1 MDINK
6 NFKVVI
12 VGGSIAGLTLAHCLS
27 KLGIDY
33 VVLEKRREVAP
44 QEGASVG
51 IMPNGGRVL
60 DQLGLFDHVERAIEP
75 LSIAQL
81 VFPDE
86 FCSESEY
93 PKKLCERFGFPL
105 AFLDRQMLLEILYTN
120 LPDTTR
126 VKTNSAVIA
135 VEHEEDSIRV
145 HTSDNC
151 SYEGHLVVG
160 ADGIHST
167 TRKEM
172 WRVAKSLGKEQVEN
186 NNSMMSITYA
196 CVFGISSAH
205 PQLKP
210 GQQITCFND
219 GWSILSVV
227 GKNGRTF
234 WFLFLKLEKEYKY
247 NQAPRYT
254 TDDAIAHCV
263 RLSAHTFWKTVTFGD
278 VWNRREIFTMTPLE
292 EGVFQQWSCGRIV
305 CIGDSM
311 HK

>member
-1 MDINK
+1 
-6 NFKVVI
+6 
-12 VGGSIAGLTLAHCLS
+12 
-27 KLGIDY
+27 
-33 VVLEKRREVAP
+33 
-44 QEGASVG
+44 
-51 IMPNGGRVL
+51 
-60 DQLGLFDHVERAIEP
+60 
-75 LSIAQL
+75 
-81 VFPDE
+81 
-86 FCSESEY
+86 
-93 PKKLCERFGFPL
+93 
-105 AFLDRQMLLEILYTN
+105 
-120 LPDTTR
+120 
-126 VKTNSAVIA
+126 
-135 VEHEEDSIRV
+135 
-145 HTSDNC
+145 
-151 SYEGHLVVG
+151 
-160 ADGIHST
+160 
-167 TRKEM
+167 
-172 WRVAKSLGKEQVEN
+172 
-186 NNSMMSITYA
+186 MSITYA

-311 HK
+311 HKVRRTSLVLIKQR